1 MIKEW
6 IEEYNPQN
14 EEEIL
19 SALREIMQ
27 EITLAGLSRTDFFEK
42 AAFYGGTALRIFYG
56 LDRYSEDLDFSLL
69 KPDSNFSIKPYFKA
83 VLDEFKSLG
92 LTVSIKEKKK
102 TKQTAIDSAFLKTET
117 IWQEIILEDIIKET
131 GVRSNKTLKIK
142 IEVDRQPPL
151 NFKTE
156 EKLLLRPFSFYVKC
170 FAKPSLFA
178 GKMHALLFRKWKN
191 RVKGRDWYDLEWYIK
206 QGIPLD
212 VIHFLT
218 RAKDTNDWQ
227 DDSISNEH
235 IIELLDTKI
244 KSVSFSRIKEDV
256 VRFIQN
262 DDDLN
267 IWSPKYFKDL
277 IEKIKFENTKQQSPS
292 L

>member
-6 IEEYNPQN
+6 IEEYHPQN
-14 EEEIL
+14 EAEIL
-19 SALREIMQ
+19 STLREIMQ

-56 LDRYSEDLDFSLL
+56 LDRFSEDLDFSLL
-69 KPDSNFSIKPYFKA
+69 KPDPDFSIEPYFKTL
-83 VLDEFKSLG
+83 VDEFKSLG

-102 TKQTAIDSAFLKTET
+102 AKQTAIDSAFLKADT
-117 IWQEIILEDIIKET
+117 IWQEIVLEDIIKET

-170 FAKPSLFA
+170 FARPSLFA
-178 GKMHALLFRKWKN
+178 GKMHALLFRNWKN
-191 RVKGRDWYDLEWYIK
+191 RVKGRDWYDVEWYIK
-206 QGIPLD
+206 KGIPLD
-212 VIHFLT
+212 VNHFLA
-218 RAKDTNDWQ
+218 RAKDTNDWKE
-227 DDSISNEH
+227 DSISKEQ

-244 KSVSFSRIKEDV
+244 KSVSFSSIKEDV
-256 VRFIQN
+256 VRFIKN
-262 DDDLN
+262 DDVLN
-267 IWSPKYFKDL
+267 IWSPEYFKDL
-277 IEKIKFENTKQQSPS
+277 IEKMKFENT
-292 L
+292 

>member
-42 AAFYGGTALRIFYG
+42 AAFYGDTALRIFYG

-69 KPDSNFSIKPYFKA
+69 KSNSDFSIEPYFKA

-92 LTVSIKEKKK
+92 LTVSINEKKE
-102 TKQTAIDSAFLKTET
+102 TKQTAIDSAFLKAET
-117 IWQEIILEDIIKET
+117 IWQEIVLEDIIKET

-170 FAKPSLFA
+170 FTKSSLFS

-191 RVKGRDWYDLEWYIK
+191 RVKGRDWYDLEWYVK
-206 QGIPLD
+206 KGIPLD
-212 VIHFLT
+212 VNHFLT

-227 DDSISNEH
+227 EDNISTEQ
-235 IIELLDTKI
+235 IIELLDMKI
-244 KSVSFSRIKEDV
+244 KSVSFSSIKEDV
-256 VRFIQN
+256 VRFIKN
-262 DDDLN
+262 DDVLS
-267 IWSPKYFKDL
+267 IWSSKYFKNL
-277 IEKIKFENTKQQSPS
+277 IEKIKFENF
-292 L
+292 